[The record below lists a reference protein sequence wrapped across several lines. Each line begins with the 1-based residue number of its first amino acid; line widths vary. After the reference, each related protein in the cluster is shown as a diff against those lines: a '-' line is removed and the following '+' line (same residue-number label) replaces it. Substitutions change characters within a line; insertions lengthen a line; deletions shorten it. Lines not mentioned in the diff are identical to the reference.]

1 MPNVTNNEEAVV
13 RSRRSRWR
21 RVMWPWIRTWL
32 QQHLKI
38 GLEPQA
44 QHRKEGS
51 YPGSQFL
58 NLSFL
63 GKGWVSC
70 QTWRWFFSWTATL
83 LRGFWSGLSSRET
96 VCFPVQLHVQTS
108 PRHVNKVFATWF
120 PSKLKVGDVAGK
132 AFLRVLGKFCR
143 MFDTANW
150 ASSRDNQKLFPSAW
164 LARYL
169 FLTLSKLNLDK
180 LHASWKSYRIRNT
193 SETLGLPA
201 AGCRILRT
209 TL

>member
-1 MPNVTNNEEAVV
+1 MDDIKTFNDWNTQSRDSKLSRMQNVTNNEEAVV
-13 RSRRSRWR
+13 KSRRSRWR
-21 RVMWPWIRTWL
+21 RVMRPWIRTWL

-96 VCFPVQLHVQTS
+96 VCFPVQLHVRTS

-120 PSKLKVGDVAGK
+120 PSKLKLETSRGRHSFE
-132 AFLRVLGKFCR
+132 FL
-143 MFDTANW
+143 
-150 ASSRDNQKLFPSAW
+150 ASSVEC
-164 LARYL
+164 
-169 FLTLSKLNLDK
+169 LTLPTGHPVVTIKNCFRVRD
-180 LHASWKSYRIRNT
+180 
-193 SETLGLPA
+193 
-201 AGCRILRT
+201 
-209 TL
+209 